1 MDAPRHRHRALTTAA
16 VAVLLPF
23 VAACGGEQA
32 GPGGSDRARAG
43 PPLTGVRW
51 SVHSVTEDGRTL
63 RAPADAHL
71 TVEPGGRVGG
81 SHGCDRFH
89 GDAEVDGDRIRLRTE
104 STAGACPEPLREF
117 ERRLR
122 AVLGEGPLDARVRG
136 DRLTLTAA
144 DGASVRLGRA
154 EHAPL
159 HGTKWSLALPGAD
172 GRAHL
177 TFDREKGTV
186 SGSTGC
192 NRVRADATVR
202 DGHITLGAPSTTRMM
217 CEGSLM
223 DVEERV
229 LRLFDG
235 RAAYRIAYRN
245 LTLTS
250 DDGVE
255 VRAFAAG

>member
-1 MDAPRHRHRALTTAA
+1 MDAPRRRHRALTTAA

-23 VAACGGEQA
+23 AAACGGEQA
-32 GPGGSDRARAG
+32 GPGGSDSVRAA

-51 SVHSVTEDGRTL
+51 SVDSVTEGGRTL

-71 TVEPGGRVGG
+71 TVEEGGRAEG
-81 SHGCDRFH
+81 SYGCNRFR
-89 GDAEVDGDRIRLRTE
+89 GDAGFEGDRIRLRTE
-104 STAGACPEPLREF
+104 STAQACPEPLREF
-117 ERRLR
+117 ERRLG
-122 AVLGEGPLDARVRG
+122 AVLERGPLGIRVRG
-136 DRLTLTAA
+136 DQLTLTTE
-144 DGASVRLGRA
+144 DGTSVRLSRA
-154 EHAPL
+154 GHAPL

-177 TFDREKGTV
+177 TFDREEGTV
-186 SGSTGC
+186 SGSAGC
-192 NRVRADATVR
+192 NHVSADATVR

-235 RAAYRIAYRN
+235 RAAYRIEYRN

-255 VRAFAAG
+255 VPAFATG